1 MRVSVLFDD
10 KSVKNLIAQHEKEA
24 VERINRLTK
33 TQRQVLP
40 LIVGGLLNKT
50 VAYELGLSQRTIENH
65 RKALM
70 DRTGCKTLAQLIR
83 LSVLAGIEV

>member
-33 TQRQVLP
+33 THRQVLP
-40 LIVGGLLNKT
+40 LIVVGL
-50 VAYELGLSQRTIENH
+50 
-65 RKALM
+65 
-70 DRTGCKTLAQLIR
+70 
-83 LSVLAGIEV
+83 